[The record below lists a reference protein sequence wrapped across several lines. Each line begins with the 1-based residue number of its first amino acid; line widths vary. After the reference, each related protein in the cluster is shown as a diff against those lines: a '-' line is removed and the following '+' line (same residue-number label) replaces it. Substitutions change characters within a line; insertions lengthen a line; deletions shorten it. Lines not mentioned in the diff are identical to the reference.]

1 MRRHGDRTMN
11 NTLAKRV
18 GRFFLV
24 HEAELPRAVYF
35 FALCLILGMGLALG
49 RGTSDALFFKRYGIE
64 YLPVIYLIHA
74 ASLAVTT
81 TAYAAFVDRLPAE
94 RLLRIMLGA
103 LTALLVAHWIA
114 IVFLEATIT
123 YPLYYLLYEVA
134 SDLLM
139 LHVGV
144 YLAQNFDAQQAKR
157 LTSLIFAGAQ
167 IGIIGGG
174 MVLVLG
180 TRALGVPQLLLLW
193 GALTLAALGLLELQH
208 KSKGVSPHFRPGR
221 KGHGG
226 VTQAMTQIAQ
236 GLTFARRSPLLR
248 WSSAAL
254 FFTVFAFYIT
264 TFSVS
269 RIYAETFT
277 TEEALT
283 SFFGWLTVATGSMAI
298 ILQLLLTNR
307 LLQRLGVRGVNLI
320 FPISTLVSI
329 LWLLLSYSLPA
340 AVFGSVNKDSLMKA
354 FRNPARNLLFNALPG
369 SMQGRAR
376 AFASGF
382 VMPVALALTAGVL
395 LLTQSLSSP
404 LYFLLAGFGAAALYL
419 FCNVRAN
426 RAYAAGIL
434 QLLRNRLYVP
444 DEGSGV
450 SNRSTLETQGAI
462 HHYVAHEDD
471 ELAIASAAKLAE
483 QDPASAIELILARM
497 ATASLRTQDR
507 LLKLVLR
514 LDSARA
520 HDCQRRVLEHA
531 DDHLRGTLYERFFT
545 TRDPRAQADV
555 ETLLG
560 SENPRLAALGIYGV
574 QQYGL
579 VRLQVRADATLA
591 SLFRAEVPGALIAAL
606 EQIARH
612 TAPQHE
618 ADLLQLASHTD
629 ARVRAKALT
638 TIAGWPNHE
647 IPGLTAILTRSSRD
661 EDLDVRRATATC
673 YRQLSQPDRRQFC
686 FLAIEDLDP
695 VIRDR
700 AASALMSCGAAV
712 VDELTAWLQGRQG
725 SPRAQVSVLDVLLRH
740 DPPRTLLERIAL
752 CKVQQARDSVRNR
765 RCLEQAVGASADPV
779 GHELLQIVLT
789 ERARLGIDL
798 ALTAISRVEGPGVV
812 GLIRAGLHS
821 GDRRDIASAG
831 EAIRHLENRRLAGLL
846 AEVLEEIEP
855 TELYTTHHQATS
867 VTDADLAELASVGDP
882 WLCACVDRARL
893 HAATAVS

>member
-1 MRRHGDRTMN
+1 MN
-11 NTLAKRV
+11 NSLTSRI
-18 GRFFLV
+18 GRLFLV
-24 HEAELPRAVYF
+24 HETELPRAVYF
-35 FALCLILGMGLALG
+35 FVLCLIIGMGLALG

-74 ASLAVTT
+74 VSLAVTT

-103 LTALLVAHWIA
+103 LTGLLVVHWIA
-114 IVFLEATIT
+114 IVVLEAAIA

-193 GALTLAALGLLELQH
+193 GALTLAALGLLEWQH
-208 KSKGVSPHFRPGR
+208 RTKGVSPHFRPGR

-226 VTQAMTQIAQ
+226 ITQAVTQIAQ
-236 GLTFARRSPLLR
+236 GLAFARRSPLLR
-248 WSSAAL
+248 WSSVAL

-269 RIYAETFT
+269 RIYAEAFT

-283 SFFGWLTVATGSMAI
+283 SFFGWLAVATGSLAI

-320 FPISTLVSI
+320 FPISTLLSI

-354 FRNPARNLLFNALPG
+354 FRNPTRNLLFNALPG

-382 VMPVALALTAGVL
+382 VMPVGLALTAGVL
-395 LLTQSLSSP
+395 LLTQSLASP
-404 LYFLLAGFGAAALYL
+404 LYFLLAGFAAAALYL
-419 FCNVRAN
+419 FCNLQAN

-444 DEGSGV
+444 DDGSGAP
-450 SNRSTLETQGAI
+450 NRSTSEAQGAI
-462 HHYVAHEDD
+462 HRYVSHEDD
-471 ELAIASAAKLAE
+471 ELAIASATKLAE
-483 QDPASAIELILARM
+483 QDPASAIEQILARL

-507 LLKLVLR
+507 LLKLLLQ
-514 LDSARA
+514 LDPARA
-520 HDCQRRVLEHA
+520 HDCLRRVLEHA
-531 DDHLRGTLYERFFT
+531 DDHLRGTLFERLYA

-560 SENPRLAALGIYGV
+560 SENPRLAALGVYGV

-579 VRLQVRADATLA
+579 ARWQARADATLA
-591 SLFRAEVPGALIAAL
+591 SLFQTEDPGALVAAL
-606 EQIARH
+606 EQVARQP
-612 TAPQHE
+612 ALQHE
-618 ADLLQLASHTD
+618 ADLLRLASHTD
-629 ARVRAKALT
+629 ARVRARALT
-638 TIAGWPNHE
+638 TIASWPNHG

-661 EDLDVRRATATC
+661 KDLDVRRATARC
-673 YRQLSQPDRRQFC
+673 YRQLSLPERRRLC

-695 VIRDR
+695 VVRDR
-700 AASALMSCGAAV
+700 AACALMSCGAAV
-712 VDELTAWLQGRQG
+712 ADELITWLQGRQG

-740 DPPRTLLERIAL
+740 DLPRASLEQIAL
-752 CKVQQARDSVRNR
+752 CKVQQARDCVHNR
-765 RCLEQAVGASADPV
+765 RCLERVNDVGVDPV
-779 GHELLQIVLT
+779 GRELLHIVLT
-789 ERARLGIDL
+789 ERAQQGVDL

-821 GDRRDIASAG
+821 GDRRDIASAS
-831 EAIRHLENRRLAGLL
+831 EAIRHLENRPLAGML

-855 TELYTTHHQATS
+855 TGLRTARYHASS
-867 VTDADLAELASVGDP
+867 VADAGLAELASVGDP
-882 WLCACVDRARL
+882 WLCACVDRARIP
-893 HAATAVS
+893 AATVAS